1 MTIHMSDPNSNPS
14 LDAISVAPMEEQDWP
29 LVRTIYAQGIATG
42 DATFEASAP
51 EWEQWNAN
59 HILACRLVARSGGNL
74 LGWAAL
80 SPMSSRCVYAGVAE
94 VSIYIAEH
102 ARGRKIGTKLLR
114 ALVDAS
120 EREGIWTLQAG
131 IFTENVAS
139 IHLHEN
145 CGFTLLGIRKRL
157 GRMDGRWRDVVLME
171 RRSERVGI
179 D

>member
-1 MTIHMSDPNSNPS
+1 MSDPNANSS
-14 LDAISVAPMEEQDWP
+14 LDAISVVPMEVHDWP
-29 LVRTIYAQGIATG
+29 VVRAIYAQGIATG
-42 DATFEASAP
+42 NATFEESAP
-51 EWEQWNAN
+51 EWGHWNAG
-59 HILACRLVARSGGNL
+59 HLLACRLVARSAGNV

-114 ALVDAS
+114 AVVDAS

-131 IFTENVAS
+131 IFRENAAS

-145 CGFTLLGIRKRL
+145 CGFTLLGIRKRP
-157 GRMDGRWRDVVLME
+157 GRIGGRWRDVVLME
-171 RRSERVGI
+171 RRSETVGI